1 MCAEPPA
8 HPLAQLL
15 DDAARGRFP
24 PANGELEV
32 LPSTG
37 GRADAWVLFTA
48 HFVLAADVPR
58 DEVLARLG
66 PDDFSATL
74 SPSFLSWLGER
85 TRRRP
90 GVQDALLCAVGDGSG
105 APDWLVPADD
115 REHPRVQRAVRYR
128 DDISVHRTHDG
139 DGVVVVGRG
148 LCGRWEVAYE
158 VEPGARGR
166 GLGRRL
172 VAAARGLVPAGTPL
186 WAQVTPA
193 NAASLRATLAA
204 GFVPVGAEVL
214 LTRH

>member
-1 MCAEPPA
+1 MGAEPAA
-8 HPLAQLL
+8 HPLAQLH

-24 PANGELEV
+24 PADGTVEV

-58 DEVLARLG
+58 DDVVARVG
-66 PDDFSATL
+66 RDFSTTS
-74 SPSFLSWLGER
+74 SPAFLTWLGER
-85 TRRRP
+85 TGRRP
-90 GVQDALLCAVGDGSG
+90 GVQDLLLGAIGDGSG
-105 APDWLVPADD
+105 APDWLVPTGD
-115 REHPRVQRAVRYR
+115 REHPRVQRAARHR

-148 LCGRWEVAYE
+148 LCGRWEIAYE
-158 VEPGARGR
+158 VRPGARDR

-172 VAAARGLVPAGTPL
+172 VAAARGLVPAGTPV
-186 WAQVTPA
+186 WAQVTPG